1 MSDPA
6 FSLPVAIAIAV
17 AGGATTF
24 WVLWRA
30 IQDQRRARGFR
41 TAALA
46 RADDSAKPALEAL
59 FATERAF
66 AVLCGKLVGQDWVVG
81 QRLIHAAEVLV
92 FEGLADPADTKQTID
107 KAITLVES
115 NDFEAAWE
123 LLNRRHQSLI
133 LIRE

>member
-17 AGGATTF
+17 VGGATTF

-30 IQDQRRARGFR
+30 IQDQRRAKGFR
-41 TAALA
+41 KAALGL
-46 RADDSAKPALEAL
+46 ADESAKPALEAL

-66 AVLCGKLVGQDWVVG
+66 AVLCAKLVGQDWVVG

-92 FEGLADPADTKQTID
+92 FEGLVDPIHTKETID
-107 KAITLVES
+107 KAVTLVES

-123 LLNRRHQSLI
+123 VLNRRSNRANQPS
-133 LIRE
+133 